1 MKETTFGKDQ
11 VIFREGDNATTMY
24 DILSGKVGIYKNY
37 GAENEQQI
45 IVMEAG
51 QVFGEMGM
59 IEYYPRSATAVA
71 LEDTVVEELGESE
84 LRDYFKTR
92 PEKLLQLMKVLSQRV
107 RETTQKYMDVCRT
120 INDHEKA
127 RLAENAEE
135 MQKLCLEMEQY
146 ANIYSNNWIDF

>member
-107 RETTQKYMDVCRT
+107 RETTQKYMDVCRV

-127 RLAENAEE
+127 RLAKNAEE
-135 MQKLCLEMEQY
+135 MEKLRMEMEQY
-146 ANIYSNNWIDF
+146 AGIYSNNWIGD

>member
-1 MKETTFGKDQ
+1 MKEITFGKDQ
-11 VIFREGDNATTMY
+11 VIFREGDNAATMY

-37 GAENEQQI
+37 GAKNEQQI

-84 LRDYFKTR
+84 LRDYFKNK

-107 RETTQKYMDVCRT
+107 RETTQKYMCAVQST
-120 INDHEKA
+120 IMRK
-127 RLAENAEE
+127 RVWQR
-135 MQKLCLEMEQY
+135 MQQRWRSSVWRW
-146 ANIYSNNWIDF
+146 SNTPAYTATTG

>member
-107 RETTQKYMDVCRT
+107 RETTQKYMDVCRV

-127 RLAENAEE
+127 RLAKNAEE
-135 MQKLCLEMEQY
+135 MEKLRMEMEQY
-146 ANIYSNNWIDF
+146 AGIYSNHWIDY

>member
-1 MKETTFGKDQ
+1 MKEITFEKDQ
-11 VIFREGDNATTMY
+11 VIFREGDDARTMY
-24 DILSGKVGIYKNY
+24 DILSGKVGIYKGY
-37 GAENEQQI
+37 GTEDARQI
-45 IVMEAG
+45 VVLEAG
-51 QVFGEMGM
+51 KIFGEMGM

-84 LRDYFKTR
+84 LRDYFQNK

-107 RETTQKYMDVCRT
+107 RETTQKYMDICRT

-135 MQKLCLEMEQY
+135 MEKLCLEMEQY
-146 ANIYSNNWIDF
+146 ANIYSNNWID

>member
-51 QVFGEMGM
+51 QVFGEMGL

-84 LRDYFKTR
+84 IRDYFKTK

-107 RETTQKYMDVCRT
+107 RETTQKYMDVCR
-120 INDHEKA
+120 IVNDHEKA
-127 RLAENAEE
+127 RLAKNAEE
-135 MQKLCLEMEQY
+135 MEKLRMEMEQY
-146 ANIYSNNWIDF
+146 AGIYSNNWIDY

>member
-84 LRDYFKTR
+84 LRDYFKTK

-107 RETTQKYMDVCRT
+107 RETTQKYMDICRV
-120 INDHEKA
+120 INDREKA
-127 RLAENAEE
+127 RLAKNAEE
-135 MQKLCLEMEQY
+135 MEKLRMEMGQY
-146 ANIYSNNWIDF
+146 ASIYSNNWIDY

>member
-1 MKETTFGKDQ
+1 MKEITFGKDQ

-84 LRDYFKTR
+84 LRDYFKNK

-107 RETTQKYMDVCRT
+107 RETTQKYMDVCRV

-127 RLAENAEE
+127 RLAKNAEE
-135 MQKLCLEMEQY
+135 MEKLRKEMEQY
-146 ANIYSNNWIDF
+146 AGIYSNNWID

>member
-1 MKETTFGKDQ
+1 MKEITFGKDQ

-37 GAENEQQI
+37 GAKNEQQI

-84 LRDYFKTR
+84 IRDYFKTK

-107 RETTQKYMDVCRT
+107 RETTQKYMNVCRT

-127 RLAENAEE
+127 RLAKNAEE
-135 MQKLCLEMEQY
+135 MEKLRMEMEQY
-146 ANIYSNNWIDF
+146 ASIYSNNWID

>member
-45 IVMEAG
+45 VVMEAG

-84 LRDYFKTR
+84 LRDYFKTK

-107 RETTQKYMDVCRT
+107 RETTQKYMDVCRV

-127 RLAENAEE
+127 RLAKNAEE
-135 MQKLCLEMEQY
+135 MEKLRMEMEQY
-146 ANIYSNNWIDF
+146 ASIYSNNWIDY

>member
-84 LRDYFKTR
+84 LRDYFKSR

-107 RETTQKYMDVCRT
+107 RETTQKYMDVCRV

-127 RLAENAEE
+127 RLAKNAEE
-135 MQKLCLEMEQY
+135 MEKLRKEMEQY
-146 ANIYSNNWIDF
+146 AGIYSNNWIDY

>member
-107 RETTQKYMDVCRT
+107 RETTQKYMDVCRV

-127 RLAENAEE
+127 RLAKNAEE
-135 MQKLCLEMEQY
+135 MEKLRKEMEQY
-146 ANIYSNNWIDF
+146 AGIYSNNWIDY

>member
-1 MKETTFGKDQ
+1 MKEITFGKDQ
-11 VIFREGDNATTMY
+11 VIFREGDNAATMY

-84 LRDYFKTR
+84 LRDYFKNK

-107 RETTQKYMDVCRT
+107 RETTQKYMNSC
-120 INDHEKA
+120 
-127 RLAENAEE
+127 
-135 MQKLCLEMEQY
+135 
-146 ANIYSNNWIDF
+146 

>member
-107 RETTQKYMDVCRT
+107 RETTQKYMDVCRV

-127 RLAENAEE
+127 RLAKNAEE
-135 MQKLCLEMEQY
+135 MEKLRMEMEQY
-146 ANIYSNNWIDF
+146 AGIYTNLQ

>member
-1 MKETTFGKDQ
+1 MKEITFGKDQ

-37 GAENEQQI
+37 GAKNEQQI

-84 LRDYFKTR
+84 LRDYFKNK

-127 RLAENAEE
+127 RLAENAAE
-135 MQKLCLEMEQY
+135 MEKLRLEMEQY
-146 ANIYSNNWIDF
+146 AGIYSNNWIGD

>member
-37 GAENEQQI
+37 GAENEQRI

-84 LRDYFKTR
+84 LRDYFKTK

-107 RETTQKYMDVCRT
+107 RETTQKYMDVCRV

-127 RLAENAEE
+127 RMAKNAEE
-135 MQKLCLEMEQY
+135 MEKLRKEMEQY
-146 ANIYSNNWIDF
+146 AGIYSNNWIDY

>member
-107 RETTQKYMDVCRT
+107 RETTQKYMDVCRV
-120 INDHEKA
+120 INDREKA
-127 RLAENAEE
+127 RLAKNAEE
-135 MQKLCLEMEQY
+135 MEKLRKEMEQY
-146 ANIYSNNWIDF
+146 AGIYSNNWIDY

>member
-1 MKETTFGKDQ
+1 MKEITFGKDQ
-11 VIFREGDNATTMY
+11 VIFREGDNAATMY
-24 DILSGKVGIYKNY
+24 DILCGKVGIYKNY
-37 GAENEQQI
+37 GAKNEQQI

-84 LRDYFKTR
+84 LRDYFKNK

-107 RETTQKYMDVCRT
+107 RETTQKYMNVCRT

-127 RLAENAEE
+127 RLAENAAE
-135 MQKLCLEMEQY
+135 MEKLRLEMEQY
-146 ANIYSNNWIDF
+146 AGIYSNNWIGD

>member
-1 MKETTFGKDQ
+1 MKEITFGKDQ

-84 LRDYFKTR
+84 LRDYFKNK

-107 RETTQKYMDVCRT
+107 RETTQKYMNVCRT

-127 RLAENAEE
+127 RLAENAAE
-135 MQKLCLEMEQY
+135 MEKLRLEMEQY
-146 ANIYSNNWIDF
+146 AGIYSNNWIGD

>member
-1 MKETTFGKDQ
+1 MKEITFGKDQ

-37 GAENEQQI
+37 GAKKEQQI

-84 LRDYFKTR
+84 IRDYFKTK

-107 RETTQKYMDVCRT
+107 RETTQKYMNVCRT

-127 RLAENAEE
+127 RLAENAAE
-135 MQKLCLEMEQY
+135 MEKLRLEMEQY
-146 ANIYSNNWIDF
+146 AGIYSNNWIGD

>member
-1 MKETTFGKDQ
+1 MKEITFGKDQ

-37 GAENEQQI
+37 GAENEQRI

-84 LRDYFKTR
+84 LRDYFKTK

-127 RLAENAEE
+127 RLAENAAE
-135 MQKLCLEMEQY
+135 MEKLRLEMEQY
-146 ANIYSNNWIDF
+146 AGIYSNNWIDY

>member
-1 MKETTFGKDQ
+1 MKEITFGKDQ

-37 GAENEQQI
+37 GAKNEQQI

-84 LRDYFKTR
+84 LRDYFKNK

-107 RETTQKYMDVCRT
+107 RETTQKYMNVCRT

-127 RLAENAEE
+127 RLAKNAEE
-135 MQKLCLEMEQY
+135 MEKLRMEMEQY
-146 ANIYSNNWIDF
+146 AGIYSNNWIDY

>member
-1 MKETTFGKDQ
+1 MKEITFGKDQ
-11 VIFREGDNATTMY
+11 VIFREGDNAATMY

-37 GAENEQQI
+37 GAKNEQQI

-84 LRDYFKTR
+84 IRDYFKTK

-107 RETTQKYMDVCRT
+107 RETTQKYMDVCR
-120 INDHEKA
+120 IVNDHEKA
-127 RLAENAEE
+127 RLAENAAE
-135 MQKLCLEMEQY
+135 MEKLRLEMEQY
-146 ANIYSNNWIDF
+146 AGIYSNNWIGD

>member
-84 LRDYFKTR
+84 IRDYFKTK

-107 RETTQKYMDVCRT
+107 RETTQKYMDVCRV

-127 RLAENAEE
+127 RLAKNAEE
-135 MQKLCLEMEQY
+135 MEKLRMEMEQY
-146 ANIYSNNWIDF
+146 AGIYSNNWIDY

>member
-107 RETTQKYMDVCRT
+107 RETTQKYMDVCRV

-127 RLAENAEE
+127 RLAKNAEE
-135 MQKLCLEMEQY
+135 MEKLRMEMEQY
-146 ANIYSNNWIDF
+146 AGIYSNNWIDY